1 MFRFWFLFAALK
13 WYRPKSDIQA
23 EVEEMQE
30 EQRSLSSVETVSV
43 LQLFRDPSVRW
54 QLVTVLVVNA
64 GMQLSGIDAVC
75 VFLAVKIVMMNI
87 KWQ

>member
-1 MFRFWFLFAALK
+1 
-13 WYRPKSDIQA
+13 
-23 EVEEMQE
+23 MQE

-54 QLVTVLVVNA
+54 QVVTVLVVNA

-75 VFLAVKIVMMNI
+75 VFITLETVDDKH
-87 KWQ
+87 KKG

>member
-1 MFRFWFLFAALK
+1 
-13 WYRPKSDIQA
+13 
-23 EVEEMQE
+23 MQE

-75 VFLAVKIVMMNI
+75 VFLAVK
-87 KWQ
+87 

>member
-1 MFRFWFLFAALK
+1 
-13 WYRPKSDIQA
+13 
-23 EVEEMQE
+23 MQE

-43 LQLFRDPSVRW
+43 LQIVRDPSVRW

-75 VFLAVKIVMMNI
+75 MFLAVKTSYDEH
-87 KWQ
+87 

>member
-1 MFRFWFLFAALK
+1 MIRFWFLFAALK
-13 WYRPKSDIQA
+13 WYRPKSNIQA

-30 EQRSLSSVETVSV
+30 EQRSLSSLETVSV
-43 LQLFRDPSVRW
+43 LQIVRDPSVRW

-75 VFLAVKIVMMNI
+75 MFLAVKTGYDEH
-87 KWQ
+87 